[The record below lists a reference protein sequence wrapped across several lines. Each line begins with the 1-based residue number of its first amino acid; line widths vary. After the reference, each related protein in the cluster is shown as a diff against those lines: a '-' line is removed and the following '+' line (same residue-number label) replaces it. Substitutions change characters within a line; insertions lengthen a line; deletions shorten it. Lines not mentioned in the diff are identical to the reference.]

1 MKPNHAIP
9 PSLDKLLQRENIRVT
24 GNREIPN
31 ATQYDLACSNDTAK
45 LNVYH
50 TGKVSTGGKASR
62 LREVLEGWRTSSGG
76 GKIGSSKATTK
87 PEARQSGPLLEGT
100 PRLGIDEAGKGD
112 YFGPIVCAGV
122 RISGIEAA
130 QNLKE
135 IGVRDSKDL
144 SLAQVRRMAERIP
157 EAVGDGNVHIVSLT
171 PREYE
176 ERRSAAGNVNKL
188 LGEVDAGIIDKL
200 AVEVEVVVVDQFAP
214 AARSYV
220 VSSVPDGVRLEVRT
234 RAEDDAAVAAA
245 SIVARA
251 RQLDEMDWLSE
262 GVGFKLPL
270 GATHVVR
277 AGRRVYVE
285 GGMERLRDLAKV
297 SFRTTERVTKN
308 GG

>member
-31 ATQYDLACSNDTAK
+31 ATQYDLARSSDTAK

-50 TGKVSTGGKASR
+50 TGKVSTGGEASR
-62 LREVLEGWRTSSGG
+62 LREVLEGWRTSSGR
-76 GKIGSSKATTK
+76 GKVGSSKATTK

-157 EAVGDGNVHIVSLT
+157 EAIGDGNVHIVSLT

-188 LGEVDAGIIDKL
+188 LGEVDAGIIRKL

-220 VSSVPDGVRLEVRT
+220 ASSVP
-234 RAEDDAAVAAA
+234 
-245 SIVARA
+245 
-251 RQLDEMDWLSE
+251 
-262 GVGFKLPL
+262 
-270 GATHVVR
+270 GACVWR
-277 AGRRVYVE
+277 FGRGRK
-285 GGMERLRDLAKV
+285 MMRRLRRLLLWRGLG
-297 SFRTTERVTKN
+297 SLTRWIGCRRRLGLSCRSGPRMWWGL
-308 GG
+308 GGGSMLREGWRDCGISLR